1 MNLYSYAAVA
11 LAAFLAAWGIQGV
24 RWDADVAS
32 IALAASQA
40 QVAAVSAVNARRLEA
55 EESVATGQK
64 VLDKVRSENEGKDA
78 ELQRLNDCLRTG
90 KCGLR
95 IAPKCPAAGVPTAAP
110 TGATSGDTGGTDG
123 PAADLVARALV
134 WEREYP
140 KQLKALRLCKAYGEQ
155 MQGSKK

>member
-1 MNLYSYAAVA
+1 MNLYGCAAAV

-24 RWDADVAS
+24 RWDADVAQT
-32 IALAASQA
+32 ALEAAQA
-40 QVAAVSAVNARRLEA
+40 QVLAVEAVNKQRLEA
-55 EESVATGQK
+55 EASVATGQQA
-64 VLDKVRSENEGKDA
+64 LDKVRQESDGKDL

-95 IAPKCPAAGVPTAAP
+95 VSAKCPAAGVPANAAVSAP
-110 TGATSGDTGGTDG
+110 SGNTGGADG
-123 PAADLVARALV
+123 STADLVSRALV

-140 KQLKALRLCKAYGEQ
+140 KQLKALRLCKAYAEQ